1 MFINPQAVEMSNNN
15 SYWHCRLLFQLA
27 SIHAAEKDYASA
39 VNILGA
45 GVDFS
50 YVAGAYYTRLLFMLS
65 KTMARTQKHLLNAF
79 ISYGYCHFLPAAI
92 PPGAEIW

>member
-1 MFINPQAVEMSNNN
+1 MIIGVLYFPNFVNLQAVEMSQNN

-39 VNILGA
+39 VSILGA
-45 GVDFS
+45 GVDFA

-65 KTMARTQKHLLNAF
+65 KTMASTEHLIVWGILMNNQLQL
-79 ISYGYCHFLPAAI
+79 FL
-92 PPGAEIW
+92 

>member
-1 MFINPQAVEMSNNN
+1 MQAVEMSQNN

-45 GVDFS
+45 GVDFA

-65 KTMARTQKHLLNAF
+65 KTMVSIEN
-79 ISYGYCHFLPAAI
+79 
-92 PPGAEIW
+92 